1 VGIAFLFRG
10 FASLFMGFDSK
21 EGRGWNIFFGLVMLI
36 GGVVVLSQP
45 ALSLVTL
52 AWVVGIWL
60 IVIGIYEIIASFIV
74 RKQTKALV

>member
-1 VGIAFLFRG
+1 
-10 FASLFMGFDSK
+10 
-21 EGRGWNIFFGLVMLI
+21 MLI